1 MTVTDGLV
9 RKRIVLTLGV
19 VLLVAVEAT
28 AHVTVWPRESQ
39 AGRTEK
45 YLVRVPTEGKVA
57 TTEVELE
64 VPPNATVVMLGAPVG
79 WTYEVKR
86 DGDRIVR
93 VIWKMEIKPGE
104 FAEFPF
110 IGRNPKEGS
119 EIVWK
124 VRQRYADGT
133 SSDWIGPAGDRRP
146 APVTTLVAA
155 APPSTR

>member
-1 MTVTDGLV
+1 VILLAGG
-9 RKRIVLTLGV
+9 IFVLAAAQAL
-19 VLLVAVEAT
+19 

-39 AGRTEK
+39 AGRSEK

-57 TTEVELE
+57 TTEVELV
-64 VPPNATVVMLGAPVG
+64 VPANATVVMLGAPAG
-79 WTYEVKR
+79 WTHEVR
-86 DGDRIVR
+86 REGDRIVR

-110 IGRNPKEGS
+110 IARNPKDGT

-133 SSDWIGPAGDRRP
+133 SSDWVGAAGERRP
-146 APVTTLVAA
+146 APVTRLTLPAPA
-155 APPSTR
+155 APR